1 VGLFVA
7 QWIAF
12 AIWLGGHLEWN
23 KLRTIHL
30 YKLYICIMSAPSSVG
45 QRFSQ
50 LIQALGMSKN
60 AFAISLDKTATVIQH
75 LVDERNKPGF
85 DLMNKVVDVYPNVSI
100 EWLLRGKGPMMLAST
115 SGAGASVAAE
125 IPTAATPVSPPAP
138 KTAPI
143 TPSFPAPIFAV
154 PAAKPLAPE
163 VLPVAPNIPPAIVVQ
178 EALPVV
184 SEAAIQPVQPAPE
197 PTVASPPV
205 PQSVPPVAPE
215 SAASLAPTI
224 PAPAAL
230 DAATLTAALH
240 AQHLQ
245 HQLALAEQRNQH
257 LLEQQ
262 KLILERQAL
271 MQQMLDFM
279 RRPI

>member
-1 VGLFVA
+1 
-7 QWIAF
+7 
-12 AIWLGGHLEWN
+12 
-23 KLRTIHL
+23 
-30 YKLYICIMSAPSSVG
+30 MSASSSVG

-100 EWLLRGKGPMMLAST
+100 EWLLRGKGPMLLNEPPTPAPIAIEAPAAAAPATAPPAIAAPKAASLTPAFPTPLFAVSAARPSAAAAPVSPSETPLA
-115 SGAGASVAAE
+115 
-125 IPTAATPVSPPAP
+125 TAATAPEIAASTEAPAAVEQPAP
-138 KTAPI
+138 APLAASAQ
-143 TPSFPAPIFAV
+143 PELV
-154 PAAKPLAPE
+154 PAA
-163 VLPVAPNIPPAIVVQ
+163 PATL
-178 EALPVV
+178 E
-184 SEAAIQPVQPAPE
+184 
-197 PTVASPPV
+197 
-205 PQSVPPVAPE
+205 
-215 SAASLAPTI
+215 
-224 PAPAAL
+224 
-230 DAATLTAALH
+230 AATLTAALH

-271 MQQMLDFM
+271 MQQMLDLM
-279 RRPI
+279 RRPV

>member
-1 VGLFVA
+1 
-7 QWIAF
+7 
-12 AIWLGGHLEWN
+12 
-23 KLRTIHL
+23 
-30 YKLYICIMSAPSSVG
+30 MSASSSVG

-100 EWLLRGKGPMMLAST
+100 EWLLRGKGPMLLNEVPAAAAITTTTEAPVAAVPATPSIPQTAAAVSKVASVTPAFPTPLFAVSAARPSATAAPTSPAEIPLATAAVAPPEAASAEEPT
-115 SGAGASVAAE
+115 IATGNASAPAGASAQPE
-125 IPTAATPVSPPAP
+125 P
-138 KTAPI
+138 
-143 TPSFPAPIFAV
+143 V
-154 PAAKPLAPE
+154 PAAPATQL
-163 VLPVAPNIPPAIVVQ
+163 PPA
-178 EALPVV
+178 A
-184 SEAAIQPVQPAPE
+184 
-197 PTVASPPV
+197 
-205 PQSVPPVAPE
+205 
-215 SAASLAPTI
+215 
-224 PAPAAL
+224 APAAL

-271 MQQMLDFM
+271 MQQMLDLM

>member
-1 VGLFVA
+1 
-7 QWIAF
+7 
-12 AIWLGGHLEWN
+12 
-23 KLRTIHL
+23 
-30 YKLYICIMSAPSSVG
+30 MSTSSSVG

-100 EWLLRGKGPMMLAST
+100 EWLLRGKGPMLLNEAST
-115 SGAGASVAAE
+115 LAAVATEAPAAVVPAAPS
-125 IPTAATPVSPPAP
+125 ISQTAAAAP

-143 TPSFPAPIFAV
+143 TPAFPTPLFAVSAARPSAPAV
-154 PAAKPLAPE
+154 PASSAEAPLDTAAASQVAAPIE
-163 VLPVAPNIPPAIVVQ
+163 APVAAINT
-178 EALPVV
+178 ASAPVGA
-184 SEAAIQPVQPAPE
+184 SAQPE
-197 PTVASPPV
+197 PV
-205 PQSVPPVAPE
+205 PA
-215 SAASLAPTI
+215 
-224 PAPAAL
+224 APAAQLLPAAPPAGL

-271 MQQMLDFM
+271 MQQMLDLM
-279 RRPI
+279 RRPV

>member
-1 VGLFVA
+1 
-7 QWIAF
+7 
-12 AIWLGGHLEWN
+12 
-23 KLRTIHL
+23 
-30 YKLYICIMSAPSSVG
+30 MSALSSVG

-100 EWLLRGKGPMMLAST
+100 EWLLRGKGPMLLNSSSAPEVPALPTPPVAMSAP
-115 SGAGASVAAE
+115 APGASLAMPAVPPPAALNAAPAAPMPGFPTPLFAVSAARQPAPAARPSSAGMPAVE
-125 IPTAATPVSPPAP
+125 PTAATAEAMPFAGAQEAVTTAATSVATGPAVLVAP
-138 KTAPI
+138 AATAP
-143 TPSFPAPIFAV
+143 PESL
-154 PAAKPLAPE
+154 AA
-163 VLPVAPNIPPAIVVQ
+163 
-178 EALPVV
+178 
-184 SEAAIQPVQPAPE
+184 
-197 PTVASPPV
+197 ASPP
-205 PQSVPPVAPE
+205 QLPP
-215 SAASLAPTI
+215 TG
-224 PAPAAL
+224 PAAAL

-262 KLILERQAL
+262 KLILERQVL
-271 MQQMLDFM
+271 MQQMLDVM

>member
-1 VGLFVA
+1 
-7 QWIAF
+7 
-12 AIWLGGHLEWN
+12 
-23 KLRTIHL
+23 
-30 YKLYICIMSAPSSVG
+30 MSASSSVG

-100 EWLLRGKGPMMLAST
+100 EWLLRGKGPMLLSEASAPAPVATEAPAAAVPVAPGFAPTATAAPKVAAVAPAFPTPLFAVSAARPPAAAAPISPAETPLPTVEAATQVAAST
-115 SGAGASVAAE
+115 AA
-125 IPTAATPVSPPAP
+125 PTAAEQPAP
-138 KTAPI
+138 APAMVSAL
-143 TPSFPAPIFAV
+143 PESV
-154 PAAKPLAPE
+154 PAAPATQL
-163 VLPVAPNIPPAIVVQ
+163 PPA
-178 EALPVV
+178 
-184 SEAAIQPVQPAPE
+184 AP
-197 PTVASPPV
+197 
-205 PQSVPPVAPE
+205 
-215 SAASLAPTI
+215 
-224 PAPAAL
+224 PAAL

-271 MQQMLDFM
+271 MQQMLDLM

>member
-1 VGLFVA
+1 
-7 QWIAF
+7 
-12 AIWLGGHLEWN
+12 
-23 KLRTIHL
+23 
-30 YKLYICIMSAPSSVG
+30 MSASSSVG

-100 EWLLRGKGPMMLAST
+100 EWLLRGKGPMMLNEPPAPAPIAVEAPAAAAVVPAT
-115 SGAGASVAAE
+115 APPAIAAPKAASVTPAFPTPLFAVSAAR
-125 IPTAATPVSPPAP
+125 PSAAAAPVSPAETPPA
-138 KTAPI
+138 TVA
-143 TPSFPAPIFAV
+143 T
-154 PAAKPLAPE
+154 APE
-163 VLPVAPNIPPAIVVQ
+163 VAA
-178 EALPVV
+178 
-184 SEAAIQPVQPAPE
+184 STEAAAAVEQPAP
-197 PTVASPPV
+197 
-205 PQSVPPVAPE
+205 APL
-215 SAASLAPTI
+215 AASAQPEL
-224 PAPAAL
+224 APAAPATQALPAAPATL

-271 MQQMLDFM
+271 MQQMLDLM
-279 RRPI
+279 RRPV

>member
-1 VGLFVA
+1 
-7 QWIAF
+7 
-12 AIWLGGHLEWN
+12 
-23 KLRTIHL
+23 
-30 YKLYICIMSAPSSVG
+30 MSASSSVG

-100 EWLLRGKGPMMLAST
+100 EWLLRGKGPMLLNEAIVPAAVTAENPAAEVPISPAST
-115 SGAGASVAAE
+115 TAA
-125 IPTAATPVSPPAP
+125 PKATPVTPAFPTPLFTVSAARPSSPTAPTLPAETPPAP
-138 KTAPI
+138 PQADAQAAPA
-143 TPSFPAPIFAV
+143 TTGDSPSA
-154 PAAKPLAPE
+154 
-163 VLPVAPNIPPAIVVQ
+163 PAIAV
-178 EALPVV
+178 A
-184 SEAAIQPVQPAPE
+184 
-197 PTVASPPV
+197 ASPLPLSA
-205 PQSVPPVAPE
+205 PSPAQEHTPGAAAVAV
-215 SAASLAPTI
+215 
-224 PAPAAL
+224 APAAL

>member
-1 VGLFVA
+1 
-7 QWIAF
+7 
-12 AIWLGGHLEWN
+12 
-23 KLRTIHL
+23 
-30 YKLYICIMSAPSSVG
+30 MSAASSVG

-85 DLMNKVVDVYPNVSI
+85 DLMNKVVDVYPNVSLD
-100 EWLLRGKGPMMLAST
+100 WLMRGKGPMMLN
-115 SGAGASVAAE
+115 GAGA
-125 IPTAATPVSPPAP
+125 PTAAEGSAPDVAIAPVASKPASATPNFPTPLFAVVAARQPAPVAPLLSAKIPAAEPAATATAAAPEAIVQEAPLAAANQPPAP
-138 KTAPI
+138 M
-143 TPSFPAPIFAV
+143 
-154 PAAKPLAPE
+154 
-163 VLPVAPNIPPAIVVQ
+163 PVAPAATVPPEPSPAVSAAQMPPAGLTTTI
-178 EALPVV
+178 AGP
-184 SEAAIQPVQPAPE
+184 AAAPAP
-197 PTVASPPV
+197 
-205 PQSVPPVAPE
+205 
-215 SAASLAPTI
+215 
-224 PAPAAL
+224 
-230 DAATLTAALH
+230 DAAYITAALH

-279 RRPI
+279 RRPV

>member
-1 VGLFVA
+1 
-7 QWIAF
+7 
-12 AIWLGGHLEWN
+12 
-23 KLRTIHL
+23 
-30 YKLYICIMSAPSSVG
+30 MSASSSVG

-100 EWLLRGKGPMMLAST
+100 EWLLRGKGPMMLNGPST
-115 SGAGASVAAE
+115 
-125 IPTAATPVSPPAP
+125 PAATEAPAPEVPIASPAP
-138 KTAPI
+138 KAAPA
-143 TPSFPAPIFAV
+143 TPSFPSPLFAVAPARASAPVAPPLLAKIPPAAPDATATAAAPEIAVQAAPPIAASPAAPAPVAATAPPEPLPTVAAAPLSPPSPSVAVV
-154 PAAKPLAPE
+154 PAAAP
-163 VLPVAPNIPPAIVVQ
+163 
-178 EALPVV
+178 
-184 SEAAIQPVQPAPE
+184 
-197 PTVASPPV
+197 
-205 PQSVPPVAPE
+205 
-215 SAASLAPTI
+215 
-224 PAPAAL
+224 
-230 DAATLTAALH
+230 DATYLTAALH

-271 MQQMLDFM
+271 MQQMLDLM
-279 RRPI
+279 RRPV

>member
-1 VGLFVA
+1 
-7 QWIAF
+7 
-12 AIWLGGHLEWN
+12 
-23 KLRTIHL
+23 
-30 YKLYICIMSAPSSVG
+30 MSAASSVG

-100 EWLLRGKGPMMLAST
+100 EWLLRGKGPMMLNGANAPAAAEALAPDAPIAPAASKPAPAT
-115 SGAGASVAAE
+115 PNFPTPLFAVAA
-125 IPTAATPVSPPAP
+125 ARQPAP
-138 KTAPI
+138 VAP
-143 TPSFPAPIFAV
+143 PLPA
-154 PAAKPLAPE
+154 E
-163 VLPVAPNIPPAIVVQ
+163 LPVAEPAATATAAAPAAIVQ
-178 EALPVV
+178 EAPRVAASQSAPV
-184 SEAAIQPVQPAPE
+184 
-197 PTVASPPV
+197 
-205 PQSVPPVAPE
+205 PVAPAATAPPE
-215 SAASLAPTI
+215 PLPAASTAQLPPFGPTATA
-224 PAPAAL
+224 APAAAP
-230 DAATLTAALH
+230 DAAYITAALH

-271 MQQMLDFM
+271 MQQMLDLM
-279 RRPI
+279 RRPV

>member
-1 VGLFVA
+1 M
-7 QWIAF
+7 
-12 AIWLGGHLEWN
+12 
-23 KLRTIHL
+23 RTIHL
-30 YKLYICIMSAPSSVG
+30 YKLYICIMSASSSVG

-100 EWLLRGKGPMMLAST
+100 EWLLRGKGPMMLASAPGT
-115 SGAGASVAAE
+115 SAPAAAE
-125 IPTAATPVSPPAP
+125 AQVPAPTIAPPAP
-138 KTAPI
+138 KASPVAPG
-143 TPSFPAPIFAV
+143 FPAPLFAV
-154 PAAKPLAPE
+154 SAAGPPALEGPL
-163 VLPVAPNIPPAIVVQ
+163 VAPISPPATVVQ

-184 SEAAIQPVQPAPE
+184 SEAPVRPAPE
-197 PTVASPPV
+197 PIVAAPPAPQPTPPIAPECAASPV
-205 PQSVPPVAPE
+205 PSV
-215 SAASLAPTI
+215 
-224 PAPAAL
+224 PAPAAP

-271 MQQMLDFM
+271 MQQMLDLM

>member
-1 VGLFVA
+1 
-7 QWIAF
+7 
-12 AIWLGGHLEWN
+12 
-23 KLRTIHL
+23 
-30 YKLYICIMSAPSSVG
+30 MSATSSVG

-100 EWLLRGKGPMMLAST
+100 EWLLRGKGPMLLNETPAPAT
-115 SGAGASVAAE
+115 TIAEAPAA
-125 IPTAATPVSPPAP
+125 AATSSIAPPATIAP
-138 KTAPI
+138 EAAVTAPA
-143 TPSFPAPIFAV
+143 FPAPLFAVSAARLSASATPASSAETPLDRGAVTPQVAASAQVPAAAEQSASALAGTSAQLESAPAV
-154 PAAKPLAPE
+154 PATQ
-163 VLPVAPNIPPAIVVQ
+163 LPP
-178 EALPVV
+178 
-184 SEAAIQPVQPAPE
+184 
-197 PTVASPPV
+197 
-205 PQSVPPVAPE
+205 
-215 SAASLAPTI
+215 
-224 PAPAAL
+224 PAAL

-271 MQQMLDFM
+271 MQQMLDLM

>member
-1 VGLFVA
+1 
-7 QWIAF
+7 
-12 AIWLGGHLEWN
+12 
-23 KLRTIHL
+23 
-30 YKLYICIMSAPSSVG
+30 MSASSSVG

-100 EWLLRGKGPMMLAST
+100 EWLLRGKGPMLLNEDTAST
-115 SGAGASVAAE
+115 AVTAENPAAAE
-125 IPTAATPVSPPAP
+125 PAAPAIAPVATAAPKSAPVTPAFPTPLFTVSAARPSSPATPVLPAETPPIEPVAAVAPAP
-138 KTAPI
+138 QQADAQAAPA
-143 TPSFPAPIFAV
+143 TM
-154 PAAKPLAPE
+154 AASPLAPE
-163 VLPVAPNIPPAIVVQ
+163 VAAAAAPSPAQ
-178 EALPVV
+178 EPA
-184 SEAAIQPVQPAPE
+184 SSAAIAV
-197 PTVASPPV
+197 
-205 PQSVPPVAPE
+205 
-215 SAASLAPTI
+215 
-224 PAPAAL
+224 APAAF

-271 MQQMLDFM
+271 MQQMLDLM
-279 RRPI
+279 RRPV

>member
-1 VGLFVA
+1 MPA
-7 QWIAF
+7 
-12 AIWLGGHLEWN
+12 
-23 KLRTIHL
+23 T
-30 YKLYICIMSAPSSVG
+30 SSVG

-100 EWLLRGKGPMMLAST
+100 EWLLRGKGPMMLN
-115 SGAGASVAAE
+115 GASMPVPAAEPVAA
-125 IPTAATPVSPPAP
+125 AAPAP
-138 KTAPI
+138 VAAAQKVVPA
-143 TPSFPAPIFAV
+143 TPSFPTPLFTVSSARPSTLDATAPLTETPPVKSA
-154 PAAKPLAPE
+154 PALAALPDVGAPPLAAVSQPAPAPVASTPPE
-163 VLPVAPNIPPAIVVQ
+163 PLPAMTSSLPAPVAP
-178 EALPVV
+178 
-184 SEAAIQPVQPAPE
+184 AAP
-197 PTVASPPV
+197 
-205 PQSVPPVAPE
+205 
-215 SAASLAPTI
+215 
-224 PAPAAL
+224 
-230 DAATLTAALH
+230 DAAYLTAALH

-279 RRPI
+279 RRPL

>member
-1 VGLFVA
+1 
-7 QWIAF
+7 
-12 AIWLGGHLEWN
+12 
-23 KLRTIHL
+23 
-30 YKLYICIMSAPSSVG
+30 MSASSSVG

-100 EWLLRGKGPMMLAST
+100 EWLLRGKGPMLLNAIP
-115 SGAGASVAAE
+115 AA
-125 IPTAATPVSPPAP
+125 AD
-138 KTAPI
+138 
-143 TPSFPAPIFAV
+143 V
-154 PAAKPLAPE
+154 PAAAAPAAPSTASPATTAPKAAPATPTFPTPLFAISAARPAAAVALVSPVETPLATAAAAPE
-163 VLPVAPNIPPAIVVQ
+163 VADSTEVL
-178 EALPVV
+178 
-184 SEAAIQPVQPAPE
+184 AAAEQPAP
-197 PTVASPPV
+197 
-205 PQSVPPVAPE
+205 APA
-215 SAASLAPTI
+215 AASVQPELAPAAPATQLPP

-271 MQQMLDFM
+271 MQQMLDLM
-279 RRPI
+279 RRPV